1 NLVSNAAVTLS
12 ASGTANSFGTISGT
26 TNAQGVFTT
35 TLASTVA
42 QTEAITATEGA
53 VHETTS
59 VTFNPGNP
67 SAATSSLV
75 ASPVM
80 PDGTTTLT
88 VTVEDAQ
95 SNIVPNAPV
104 TLSASG
110 TANSFGAVS
119 GSTNAQGVFTTTLA
133 STVAQT
139 ETITATEGSVH
150 ETTTVTFPTTIIEA
164 FGATSLV
171 EVGNQ
176 YHFDNSSGAGPT
188 LEYNGAPVVAGQF
201 GSIAPIA
208 AEQTATGYEVAW
220 QYTGT
225 NRYSIWNTDAKG
237 NFVSGVGGLSGTS
250 TALESLEASFHQD
263 LNGDG
268 VIGVVSTTIEAFG
281 ATSLVEV
288 GNQYH
293 FDNSSGAGPT
303 LEYNGAPVVAG
314 QFGSIAPIAAE
325 QTATGYEVAWQ
336 YTGTNRYS
344 IWNTDAKGNF
354 VSGVGGLSGTSTAL
368 ESLEASFHQDLNGDG
383 VIGVVSTTI
392 EAFGATSLV

>member
-88 VTVEDAQ
+88 VTIEDAQ

-119 GSTNAQGVFTTTLA
+119 GSTNGQGVFTTTLA

-225 NRYSIWNTDAKG
+225 NQYSIWNTDAKG

-268 VIGVVSTTIEAFG
+268 VIGQTTIAVGTTSEIPSAF
-281 ATSLVEV
+281 
-288 GNQYH
+288 
-293 FDNSSGAGPT
+293 SGAIT
-303 LEYNGAPVVAG
+303 FAG
-314 QFGSIAPIAAE
+314 S
-325 QTATGYEVAWQ
+325 
-336 YTGTNRYS
+336 TGTLQLDS
-344 IWNTDAKGNF
+344 
-354 VSGVGGLSGTSTAL
+354 S
-368 ESLEASFHQDLNGDG
+368 ASFNGTVANLTGLDAIDLRAINP
-383 VIGVVSTTI
+383 TTVQTPI
-392 EAFGATSLV
+392 